1 MGEWRRGAEAIA
13 SQSRR
18 CPRRTRHRVGHF
30 ATQTLDPGQRRQAGA
45 RRRRDGDYDVDSTA
59 RRGAKVGSGPD
70 EELSAQCPDDR
81 AEVSAL
87 LGHG

>member
-1 MGEWRRGAEAIA
+1 MWASGGVGAVDSATR
-13 SQSRR
+13 SSRR
-18 CPRRTRHRVGHF
+18 RARHRVGHF
-30 ATQTLDPGQRRQAGA
+30 ATKTLDPGQRRQAGA
-45 RRRRDGDYDVDSTA
+45 RGRRDGDHDVDGTA